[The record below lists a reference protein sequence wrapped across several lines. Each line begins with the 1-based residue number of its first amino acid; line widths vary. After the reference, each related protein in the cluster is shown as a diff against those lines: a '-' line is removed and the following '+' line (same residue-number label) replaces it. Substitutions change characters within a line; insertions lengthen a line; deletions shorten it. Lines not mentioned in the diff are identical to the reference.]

1 MKPIV
6 RAVLPAPRSSNG
18 IVDAPPSRLRLAF
31 VPIASV
37 VVGSMLPSLF
47 PVIANSPI
55 LPPFGLLLFL
65 GWRLLRPDIWPA
77 WVGVPL
83 GFIDDLFSG
92 QPIGSAMALWTLAS
106 LGIDAID
113 RRLYWRGFWQDWG
126 IAVAAVTFVLGVGA
140 VFAMPGASARQLFYT
155 VSPQA
160 LGTFFLYPL
169 AVRLC
174 GLLDRWRLKR

>member
-6 RAVLPAPRSSNG
+6 RAVLPSTRSG
-18 IVDAPPSRLRLAF
+18 GLVDAPPSRLRLTII
-31 VPIASV
+31 PIASV
-37 VVGSMLPSLF
+37 VLGSMLPSLF

-77 WVGVPL
+77 WIGVPL
-83 GFIDDLFSG
+83 GFVDDLFSG

-113 RRLYWRGFWQDWG
+113 RRLYWRAFWQDWA
-126 IAVAAVTFVLGVGA
+126 IATVAICFVLGIGA
-140 VFAMPGASARQLFYT
+140 VLAMPGAALRQMFYT
-155 VSPQA
+155 VGPQI
-160 LGTFFLYPL
+160 LGTACLYPL
-169 AVRLC
+169 GVRIC